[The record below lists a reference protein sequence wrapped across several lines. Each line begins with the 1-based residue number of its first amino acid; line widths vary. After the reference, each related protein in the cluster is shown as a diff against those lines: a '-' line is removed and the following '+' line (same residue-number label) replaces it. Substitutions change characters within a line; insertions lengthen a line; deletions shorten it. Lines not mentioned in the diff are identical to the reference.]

1 MNDQRLENLLNL
13 SLDATA
19 KERAESEALEEGYS
33 PATDTWE
40 LIVQYHGNLLRYQ
53 SEEIRIEPLIDGY
66 AIVWIR
72 EPLIEAFARLE
83 EVEYI
88 EKPKRLVFATTMA
101 ARASCIY
108 QVTEGAMQ
116 LTGEGV
122 LVAVLDSGVAYYR
135 REFRTASDQSRIL
148 ALLDQTTGVEYNR
161 EKINEALR
169 APNAQL
175 AQQIVASTDQTGHGT
190 AVAGIVTQIAPEC
203 DLVVVK
209 LGRSGDYTYPRTTE
223 LMRALKFAVQKAL
236 FYNRPM
242 VINISLGSSYG
253 PHDGTG
259 LLERYIDRIAQMG
272 KLVICIGSGNEGSN
286 SGHYYGRINGGMNG
300 YGRRQELEFSVARY
314 EGSLSLQIWQS
325 YQDVY
330 RMTLISPDG
339 VEHVLPELGNAA
351 VRIPI
356 TGADALIYL
365 GEPTPYSMEKETY
378 FDLIPTDDFLPSGIW
393 RIRVEGLEVRNGQF
407 NAYLPSQEARQPG
420 TRFIRPATE
429 RTLTIPSTA
438 GEVITVGAYDA
449 RTDSYADFSG
459 RGYVSELGGEMV
471 SMVKPE
477 LVAPGVN
484 LRVLAGESGTTVV
497 SGTSFATPI
506 VAAGAALLMEWGIT
520 KGNDPYLY
528 GAKCK
533 AYLIRGARRFGGFNV
548 WPNELVGWGAL
559 CLADSFPTVE

>member
-1 MNDQRLENLLNL
+1 
-13 SLDATA
+13 
-19 KERAESEALEEGYS
+19 
-33 PATDTWE
+33 
-40 LIVQYHGNLLRYQ
+40 
-53 SEEIRIEPLIDGY
+53 
-66 AIVWIR
+66 
-72 EPLIEAFARLE
+72 
-83 EVEYI
+83 
-88 EKPKRLVFATTMA
+88 
-101 ARASCIY
+101 
-108 QVTEGAMQ
+108 MQ

-135 REFRTASDQSRIL
+135 REFRTESDQSRIL
-148 ALLDQTTGVEYNR
+148 ALLDQITGVEYNR

-365 GEPTPYSMEKETY
+365 GEPTPYSMGKETY